1 MHPHVHHQS
10 INNKM
15 AVLTSRNNNDNAFE
29 EHDDQT
35 IKNDVR
41 CCNNN
46 DIRITTTNVRSNNNF
61 KKRVSFHDSD
71 LTTVHIVENLKRS
84 LNRKERKQLWVSD
97 HPSRKHIK
105 IINKEIEDY
114 ESRLL
119 MECFLFDNN
128 SGSSNNSS
136 KSICSNTSKPK
147 RNRWYMKKKQ

>member
-46 DIRITTTNVRSNNNF
+46 DIRITTTNF
-61 KKRVSFHDSD
+61 EKRVSFHDSD

-84 LNRKERKQLWVSD
+84 LNRKERKQLWAD
-97 HPSRKHIK
+97 HPSRKQIEV
-105 IINKEIEDY
+105 INKEIEDY
-114 ESRLL
+114 ESRLV
-119 MECFLFDNN
+119 MEYFLFDNN
-128 SGSSNNSS
+128 SGSSINNSR
-136 KSICSNTSKPK
+136 SICSNISRPK
-147 RNRWYMKKKQ
+147 KNRWYMKKKQ

>member
-1 MHPHVHHQS
+1 
-10 INNKM
+10 M

-119 MECFLFDNN
+119 MECFLLDNN

-136 KSICSNTSKPK
+136 KSICSNTSRPK